1 MRQQKKHGTTSRR
14 APIQPIQ
21 IQLIHIAKGDL
32 GLTDE
37 LYRDM
42 LREMFGA
49 ESSKELDATQADQLI
64 DEFKARGF
72 RIVSRHPRPSRK
84 ASAGRPQGKNVVHL
98 ASQAEIDKLNAVAG
112 LIKWEFTDG
121 LQRFLSS
128 RVGIKGGK
136 VRTAAEAYRAIE
148 ALKKLFENG
157 MKKLHGTEWW
167 TIRFDDPA
175 VEEYV
180 NRHAP
185 AEFRDSA
192 GRVYKRVQA
201 R

>member
-1 MRQQKKHGTTSRR
+1 MRQQKNHGTTSRR

-42 LREMFGA
+42 LGEMFGA
-49 ESSKELDATQADQLI
+49 ESSKDLTATQADQLI

-72 RIVSRHPRPSRK
+72 RIVSRHPRPARRAK
-84 ASAGRPQGKNVVHL
+84 GKNVVHL

-112 LIKWEFTDG
+112 LIKWELTDG

-136 VRTAAEAYRAIE
+136 VRTAGEAYRAIE

-167 TIRFDDPA
+167 TIRFDNQA

-192 GRVYKRVQA
+192 GRVYKL
-201 R
+201 